1 MSDNPQP
8 ARPYFRTPTITP
20 DGKLVA
26 FVYAGDIWVVPVEG
40 GDAERLTAN
49 PAGHSAP
56 RFSPDGTRIA
66 FTSGR
71 TGQGD
76 VYVLPL
82 RGGAV
87 RRVTFHDAHDAVEA
101 WSGDGRQIFFSSA
114 RDQQNSAIYR
124 VAATGGTPI
133 PWISQPY
140 ERINSLAISPD
151 GDLLAFNVSRD
162 HWWRRGPNPFG
173 ASEIWVVGSA
183 PGADDYRKISDY
195 TGLNRWPLWAP
206 NGCGLYFVSDRD
218 GMENIWFQ
226 PLEGGGAARS
236 AQDSAARK
244 ITTFAEGRLLWPAIS
259 GDGRTIV
266 FERDFGIWRL
276 DVASGAI
283 SPLPIHV
290 RPDTKITPVR
300 VQTYTRDL
308 SELALAPDGK
318 KVAFVARGEIFA
330 DFADKE
336 TDKDQRQGPSFRVT
350 NTQFRESEIAWSP
363 DSRKLTFTSDRHGD
377 EEVYLYDFVTHA
389 ETRLTDSAGPKALP
403 RFSPDGKWIAYARGD
418 DEIRLLDA
426 ETYIDRP
433 FVRANFNF
441 SASFA
446 WSPDSKWVVFIARDA
461 SYFSNLYVQQI
472 DEDIAHQI
480 TCLSNLDADGPLW
493 SPNGRFIIFT
503 TGQYRAESQIAR
515 VDLAPLLPLFREAEF
530 EKLFDQSTNDQRPT
544 TNDGRAAQGEERR
557 SDDPGTEGRTPET
570 PVRSPV
576 DEQRALGDETKT
588 QNSKLKTQNSDVE
601 IVFEGIER
609 RLRFLTPTQMDA
621 DALCIGPDSRDLIFG
636 ATVAGKYNLWA
647 MPLDEPRADQAPR
660 QLTSGP
666 SKKWAVQFAPDSKS
680 FYFLDGGQIT
690 IRKFPSGDQAPL
702 HISADVIV
710 DFNQEKRQI
719 FDEAWR
725 LLRDHFYDP
734 TFRGLDWSAARA
746 QFAPLVAGAQTYG
759 DLLNILN
766 LMVGE
771 LRASHLGASPPW
783 AAPVQDGYTG
793 LLFDRAEQAA
803 TGRLRVAAIVPD
815 SPVTLASNGNG
826 IRVGDELLAV
836 DGIPLGPETNLD
848 ALLQRTVGR
857 RVHLR
862 VVSKPE
868 ESTQNTQDTT
878 ELDTTPEVLYGS
890 SQKIREVAVRPIS
903 ADQYDQL
910 RYRGWAYANEAYVHK
925 ISSGRLGYVHI
936 REMSYE
942 AYQQFLS
949 DLDAEAHSKEGVVV
963 DVRFNGG
970 GHTATFILDVLA
982 RRSVLLS
989 IFRDRPPADAGHLAG
1004 NRVLNKPTVLVI
1016 NESCFSNTEMFAE
1029 GYRRLGLGRVVGRP
1043 TGGAVIMT
1051 FRMRLLDGTW
1061 FSLPRIKVA
1070 TPEGE
1075 DLEGTGRAVDLDVA
1089 LPVGESARGKDSQL
1103 DAAVAILLAQID
1115 NVRRE
1120 V

>member
-1 MSDNPQP
+1 
-8 ARPYFRTPTITP
+8 
-20 DGKLVA
+20 
-26 FVYAGDIWVVPVEG
+26 
-40 GDAERLTAN
+40 
-49 PAGHSAP
+49 
-56 RFSPDGTRIA
+56 
-66 FTSGR
+66 
-71 TGQGD
+71 
-76 VYVLPL
+76 
-82 RGGAV
+82 
-87 RRVTFHDAHDAVEA
+87 
-101 WSGDGRQIFFSSA
+101 
-114 RDQQNSAIYR
+114 
-124 VAATGGTPI
+124 
-133 PWISQPY
+133 
-140 ERINSLAISPD
+140 
-151 GDLLAFNVSRD
+151 
-162 HWWRRGPNPFG
+162 
-173 ASEIWVVGSA
+173 
-183 PGADDYRKISDY
+183 
-195 TGLNRWPLWAP
+195 
-206 NGCGLYFVSDRD
+206 
-218 GMENIWFQ
+218 
-226 PLEGGGAARS
+226 
-236 AQDSAARK
+236 
-244 ITTFAEGRLLWPAIS
+244 
-259 GDGRTIV
+259 
-266 FERDFGIWRL
+266 
-276 DVASGAI
+276 
-283 SPLPIHV
+283 
-290 RPDTKITPVR
+290 
-300 VQTYTRDL
+300 
-308 SELALAPDGK
+308 
-318 KVAFVARGEIFA
+318 
-330 DFADKE
+330 
-336 TDKDQRQGPSFRVT
+336 
-350 NTQFRESEIAWSP
+350 
-363 DSRKLTFTSDRHGD
+363 
-377 EEVYLYDFVTHA
+377 
-389 ETRLTDSAGPKALP
+389 
-403 RFSPDGKWIAYARGD
+403 
-418 DEIRLLDA
+418 
-426 ETYIDRP
+426 
-433 FVRANFNF
+433 
-441 SASFA
+441 
-446 WSPDSKWVVFIARDA
+446 
-461 SYFSNLYVQQI
+461 
-472 DEDIAHQI
+472 
-480 TCLSNLDADGPLW
+480 
-493 SPNGRFIIFT
+493 
-503 TGQYRAESQIAR
+503 
-515 VDLAPLLPLFREAEF
+515 
-530 EKLFDQSTNDQRPT
+530 
-544 TNDGRAAQGEERR
+544 RAAQGEERR
-557 SDDPGTEGRTPET
+557 SDEPEPGTKGRAPET

-636 ATVAGKYNLWA
+636 ATVAGKYNLWT

-690 IRKFPSGDQAPL
+690 IRKFPSGDQTPL
-702 HISADVIV
+702 HVSADVIV

-803 TGRLRVAAIVPD
+803 TGRLRVTAIVPD
-815 SPVTLASNGNG
+815 SPATLAGNGNS
-826 IRVGDELLAV
+826 IRIGDELLAV

-868 ESTQNTQDTT
+868 ESTQNKDTT
-878 ELDTTPEVLYGS
+878 GLDTTPEVLRGS
-890 SQKIREVAVRPIS
+890 AQKIREVAVRPIS

-910 RYRGWAYANEAYVHK
+910 RYRGWVYANEAYVHK

-1043 TGGAVIMT
+1043 TGGAVIWT
-1051 FRMRLLDGTW
+1051 FRTRLLDGTW

-1089 LPVGESARGKDSQL
+1089 LPVGEPARGKDSQL
-1103 DAAVAILLAQID
+1103 DAAVEILLAQID
-1115 NVRRE
+1115 TVRRE
-1120 V
+1120 A